1 MSDVVGRARA
11 PHASRRWVGVSL
23 VALLLAVTVPF
34 SGATAA
40 APSSA
45 DQDQRR
51 VEVERELES
60 LRRQLHEADAE
71 EVQLIAELRVAT
83 SRARKLDAILTAL
96 DARVLAARA
105 DLDLAQAA
113 FEDADVRYQETA
125 RRTAL
130 MKSRLL
136 QAKSI
141 LEEQAVN
148 AFMHH
153 GSDAG
158 QQLQLLVEVSSW
170 RRLNEVS
177 TFLDV
182 VAEEQDKVIE
192 TYRGLRDQAEEAQ
205 AGEELAR
212 DAARSLRDDVASRTD
227 AIEAVRTEQRR
238 SGREA
243 EREAEEQ
250 RRLLAML
257 RERQNAFDTRMQALK
272 RESDSISE
280 LLRRRP
286 TGGQPIRSGVGV
298 LGWPL
303 KAVRITSEFGPRV
316 HPIYGT
322 ERMHDGLDFG
332 ADMGTPILAAADG
345 VVVSAG
351 ERGGYGNAV
360 LVDDG
365 ASLATLY
372 AHQSTMAVGV
382 GDPVKRGQV
391 IGYVGSTGFSTGPHL
406 HFEVRVNGAPVD
418 PMLYL

>member
-11 PHASRRWVGVSL
+11 LHASGRGVAVILVG
-23 VALLLAVTVPF
+23 LLLLVTTP
-34 SGATAA
+34 STGATAA

-51 VEVERELES
+51 VEVARELES
-60 LRRQLHEADAE
+60 LQRQLHEADAE
-71 EVQLIAELRVAT
+71 EAQLIAELRVAT
-83 SRARKLDAILTAL
+83 SRERKLDAILTAL

-113 FEDADVRYQETA
+113 FDDADARYQETA

-130 MKSRLL
+130 MKSRML

-141 LEEQAVN
+141 LEEQAVT
-148 AFMHH
+148 AFMYY
-153 GSDAG
+153 GNDSG
-158 QQLQLLVEVSSW
+158 RQLQRFVETSSW
-170 RRLNEVS
+170 RELHEVS
-177 TFLDV
+177 AFLDV
-182 VAEEQDKVIE
+182 VAEQQGKVIE

-205 AGEELAR
+205 ATEESAR

-250 RRLLAML
+250 RRLIALL
-257 RERQNAFDTRMQALK
+257 RERQNAFETRMAALK
-272 RESDSISE
+272 RESASISE
-280 LLRRRP
+280 LLRRRQAGRQP
-286 TGGQPIRSGVGV
+286 TSVGVGV

-303 KAVRITSEFGPRV
+303 TTVRITSEFGPRV

-332 ADMGTPILAAADG
+332 ADVGIPILAAADG

-351 ERGGYGNAV
+351 ERGGYGNTV
-360 LVDDG
+360 LVDHG
-365 ASLATLY
+365 GSLSTLY
-372 AHQSTMAVGV
+372 AHQSTMAVGM

-418 PMLYL
+418 PMPYL

>member
-1 MSDVVGRARA
+1 MSDVVGRACA
-11 PHASRRWVGVSL
+11 QHASSRWVGVIL
-23 VALLLAVTVPF
+23 VALLLPVTMPF

-40 APSSA
+40 APSSS

-71 EVQLIAELRVAT
+71 EAQLIAELRVAA
-83 SRARKLDAILTAL
+83 SRARKLDVILKAL

-113 FEDADVRYQETA
+113 FDDADIRYQETA

-130 MKSRLL
+130 MKSRML

-141 LEEQAVN
+141 IEEQAVN

-153 GSDAG
+153 GSDSG

-182 VAEEQDKVIE
+182 VAEEQAKVIE

-205 AGEELAR
+205 ATEELAR
-212 DAARSLRDDVASRTD
+212 DAARALRDDVASRTD

-250 RRLLAML
+250 RRLLALL
-257 RERQNAFDTRMQALK
+257 RERQNAFDTRMEALK

-286 TGGQPIRSGVGV
+286 TGGRPVRSGVGV

-303 KAVRITSEFGPRV
+303 TTVRITSEFGPRV

-351 ERGGYGNAV
+351 ERGGYGNTV

-382 GDPVKRGQV
+382 GDPVRRGQV